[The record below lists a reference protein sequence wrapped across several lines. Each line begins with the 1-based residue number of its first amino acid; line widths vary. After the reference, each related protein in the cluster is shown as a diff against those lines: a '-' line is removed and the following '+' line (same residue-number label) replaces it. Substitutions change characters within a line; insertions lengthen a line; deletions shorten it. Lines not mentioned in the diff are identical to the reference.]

1 MPRIARIK
9 SYDAVYHVMCKSIKE
24 VNLFEDD
31 GDKLKYLYFIRKY
44 QKLYEFRVYAYC
56 LMDNHA
62 HFIID
67 ANGSDISRIMHS
79 INFSYAQYF
88 NKIHQRNGHLFQD
101 RFKSKVV
108 EDERYLYNLSA
119 YIHNNPTDIKGYE
132 KCPQNYKFS
141 SLSVYLGLNNDPFE
155 IVDDGF
161 IISLFGRK
169 NVVATRRKYL
179 TSVFEAVDEDFKK
192 EVEFIGE
199 RTEYR
204 SYRRIL
210 IRNVEAE
217 KVFEYVSNKTGI
229 DRMSLYSKYKRNII
243 AAKALLVVILRC
255 MCNLKC
261 KDICDIIGN
270 VTSSD
275 VSRLT
280 NVGLNLINENIEYK
294 SAMKEFLLIYGELR

>member
-1 MPRIARIK
+1 MPRMARIK

-31 GDKLKYLYFIRKY
+31 SDKLKYLYFIRKY

-88 NKIHQRNGHLFQD
+88 NRIHERNGHLFQD

-141 SLSVYLGLNNDPFE
+141 SLSIYLGLNNDPFE

-161 IISLFGRK
+161 IISLFGRD
-169 NVVATRRKYL
+169 NVAAARGKYL

-210 IRNVEAE
+210 VRNVEAD
-217 KVFEYVSNKTGI
+217 KVLEYVSNKTGI
-229 DRMSLYSKYKRNII
+229 DRMSLYGKYKKNTI
-243 AAKALLVVILRC
+243 AAKALLVVLLRC

-270 VTSSD
+270 ITSSG

-294 SAMKEFLLIYGELR
+294 SAMREFLLIYGA